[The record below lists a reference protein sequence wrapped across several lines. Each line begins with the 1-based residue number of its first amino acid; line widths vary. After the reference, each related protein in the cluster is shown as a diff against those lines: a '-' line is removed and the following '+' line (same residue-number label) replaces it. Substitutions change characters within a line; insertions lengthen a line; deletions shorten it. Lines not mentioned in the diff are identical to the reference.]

1 MLTIGLTGQSGAGKG
16 EFSRV
21 FSQYDG
27 VFCLDT
33 DVTAREVVEK
43 GSPCLSELCG
53 YFGNEIFD
61 SDGGLDRKKLAQTA
75 FSDEEKHK
83 KLNEITHFYIM
94 KEIEKWLSETEKNGA
109 KVAII
114 DAPLLFE
121 SGADKFCD
129 ITLGIIAPCGT
140 RLKRIIKRD
149 GIDKKAA
156 KIRLNAQPK
165 DSFFKERCTYTIA
178 NNGNMNSLIKK
189 AKLFIEGILANL

>member
-33 DVTAREVVEK
+33 DRTAREVVERGK
-43 GSPCLSELCG
+43 PCLYELCS
-53 YFGNEIFD
+53 YFGDEILTD
-61 SDGGLDRKKLAQTA
+61 DGELDRKKLAQIA

-83 KLNEITHFYIM
+83 KLNEITHFHIV
-94 KEIEKWLSETEKNGA
+94 KEIEKWLFETEKNGA
-109 KVAII
+109 KIAVI

-121 SGADKFCD
+121 SGADRLCS
-129 ITLGIIAPCGT
+129 ITLGIIAPCST

-149 GIDKKAA
+149 GIDKKTA
-156 KIRLNAQPK
+156 KLRLNAQPK
-165 DSFFKERCTYTIA
+165 DAFFKERCTYTIA

-189 AKLFIEGILANL
+189 AKLFIEKILANL